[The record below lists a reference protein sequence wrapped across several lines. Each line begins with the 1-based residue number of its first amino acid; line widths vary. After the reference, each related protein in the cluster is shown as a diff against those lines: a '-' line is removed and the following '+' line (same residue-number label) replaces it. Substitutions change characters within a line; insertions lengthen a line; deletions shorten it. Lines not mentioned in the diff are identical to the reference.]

1 MRIPSVKFSRWRR
14 NALIG
19 LLLLVVASSG
29 FAVYVL
35 KLDKQ
40 VTDQFEGK
48 RWEVPSRVF
57 ARPLELY
64 SGRVLSKAQLEF
76 ELRLLRYTQS
86 SNPQQSGVGSYAQS
100 RNRIVIYTR
109 PFNFWD
115 EESASVLLEV
125 NFKRN
130 KISSIKNLQ
139 TNQTLDV
146 WRIEPLFIGGIY
158 PKINEDRVLIRTQ
171 DAPSSLI
178 KTLLAVEDHRFYDH
192 YGVAPL
198 SILRA
203 LIANIRAGSSVQ
215 GGSTLTQQ
223 LVKNFYLSSEKTL
236 TRKLNEA
243 IMALLLEFHYSKD
256 EILEAYLNE
265 IYLGQDGSRAIHG
278 FGLAAEYYFD
288 KPLFSLDESQI
299 ALLVGLVKGAS
310 FYNPRRFPDRALQRR
325 NTVLTVQAK
334 AGIIKAEDLV
344 LLKDQALNVTEKGPS
359 GVTKYPAFMDLVRR
373 QLNKDYRPEDL
384 SSAGLRIFT
393 TIDPLVQ
400 SEVEQSVDS
409 RLPKLERHASLPS
422 DTLQAAAMVAD
433 SGSGAVRALIGG
445 RGFRLS
451 GFNRSLDS
459 KRQIG
464 SLIKPAVFLTALQ
477 RAQDY
482 QLNTVL
488 DDSDIT
494 IPMENGFLW
503 TPENYDKKSH
513 GSVSLISALANSYN
527 LATVRLGME
536 LGLENVAQTLEDLG
550 LQRDI
555 DIYPSL
561 LLGAVDLSVYEV
573 MQMYQTLS
581 AEGFQTPLRSIQTV
595 TTSNGKVLSRYAISV
610 EQTLTSEA
618 VYLMK
623 TALQEV
629 TKNGTAKKIYQ
640 RMPHMFNVAGKTGTT
655 NDYRDSWFAGMT
667 GDKVAVVWLGA
678 DDNQSIQLTGSSGAL
693 PIWIDI
699 ISATASRS
707 LDVPISDNIVF
718 ARSPAII
725 HSSGSVKCESNRVFP
740 FIKGS
745 APNHMDN
752 SICTDVAMQ

>member
-288 KPLFSLDESQI
+288 
-299 ALLVGLVKGAS
+299 
-310 FYNPRRFPDRALQRR
+310 
-325 NTVLTVQAK
+325 
-334 AGIIKAEDLV
+334 
-344 LLKDQALNVTEKGPS
+344 
-359 GVTKYPAFMDLVRR
+359 
-373 QLNKDYRPEDL
+373 
-384 SSAGLRIFT
+384 
-393 TIDPLVQ
+393 
-400 SEVEQSVDS
+400 
-409 RLPKLERHASLPS
+409 
-422 DTLQAAAMVAD
+422 
-433 SGSGAVRALIGG
+433 
-445 RGFRLS
+445 
-451 GFNRSLDS
+451 
-459 KRQIG
+459 
-464 SLIKPAVFLTALQ
+464 
-477 RAQDY
+477 
-482 QLNTVL
+482 
-488 DDSDIT
+488 
-494 IPMENGFLW
+494 
-503 TPENYDKKSH
+503 
-513 GSVSLISALANSYN
+513 
-527 LATVRLGME
+527 
-536 LGLENVAQTLEDLG
+536 
-550 LQRDI
+550 
-555 DIYPSL
+555 
-561 LLGAVDLSVYEV
+561 
-573 MQMYQTLS
+573 
-581 AEGFQTPLRSIQTV
+581 
-595 TTSNGKVLSRYAISV
+595 
-610 EQTLTSEA
+610 
-618 VYLMK
+618 
-623 TALQEV
+623 
-629 TKNGTAKKIYQ
+629 
-640 RMPHMFNVAGKTGTT
+640 
-655 NDYRDSWFAGMT
+655 
-667 GDKVAVVWLGA
+667 
-678 DDNQSIQLTGSSGAL
+678 
-693 PIWIDI
+693 
-699 ISATASRS
+699 
-707 LDVPISDNIVF
+707 
-718 ARSPAII
+718 
-725 HSSGSVKCESNRVFP
+725 
-740 FIKGS
+740 
-745 APNHMDN
+745 
-752 SICTDVAMQ
+752 